1 MGLSENY
8 QPVQNGWNEQNHA
21 NSQQR
26 QEFKAEFHQE
36 WGSVLQRQDFFK
48 GKAMKLNSTL
58 LNLYIEGEQKKVHKC
73 F

>member
-1 MGLSENY
+1 MRLSENY

-36 WGSVLQRQDFFK
+36 WGSDIQRPNFFK
-48 GKAMKLNSTL
+48 GNKYTMKLILHLIPFIYSQLKN
-58 LNLYIEGEQKKVHKC
+58 
-73 F
+73 